1 MYGRTN
7 RPRRPG
13 DNDSAVRVLGEPTLK
28 RIAQELVSTVCLIL
42 IWSNAHEIQTMPYDP
57 SKHLRRSIRLKG
69 YDYTR
74 AGAYFVTIVT
84 QNRAC
89 LFGAVVQGKM
99 RLNPLGQVVRQMN
112 SW

>member
-1 MYGRTN
+1 MGALTDRDALET
-7 RPRRPG
+7 
-13 DNDSAVRVLGEPTLK
+13 NDSAVKVLGEPTLK

-42 IWSNAHEIQTMPYDP
+42 IWSNTHEIRTMPYDP

>member
-1 MYGRTN
+1 MYGRTS

-69 YDYTR
+69 YDYTQ
-74 AGAYFVTIVT
+74 AGAYFVTICT
-84 QNRAC
+84 QHGRTC
-89 LFGAVVQGKM
+89 LARWWRGKC
-99 RLNPLGQVVRQMN
+99 G
-112 SW
+112 